1 MGIPV
6 DYCKELQIA
15 FGNYALAYQGLTNT
29 MAEQSAACILPCNL
43 WQILLALGSC
53 GRLKQGAKGGE
64 AA

>member
-29 MAEQSAACILPCNL
+29 MAEQSAACI
-43 WQILLALGSC
+43 AL
-53 GRLKQGAKGGE
+53 
-64 AA
+64 